1 MNYKSESVKS
11 MEELVYILSVI
22 SLIFYSIV
30 YVPQFYVIYKS
41 KSSSGISIWTLLL
54 WTQADIM
61 SLIGTIVL
69 YMHTSIIIV
78 GWYHFIIGVCMII
91 FVLVYRKKYHSRVPD
106 IKNDI
111 EDNIAVDMAD
121 DNVDNN
127 QPKYDIQLWCTV
139 IFLLVNIIVCISLN
153 LTIKKSNDVIGEI
166 LGWITTAFYI
176 TGRFPQMWLNYKN
189 KSTEGLSVWMYVFT
203 ILGNASYIAVI
214 TIDPITIESNLPWI
228 VSSAVMIVLD
238 IYIIFQHF
246 YYKTLSSIVL
256 TSI

>member
-121 DNVDNN
+121 DSVDNN

-166 LGWITTAFYI
+166 LGWITTAFYATSSFVFANPAVTFARIWSDSFAGI
-176 TGRFPQMWLNYKN
+176 TLHSAWIFMIAQLI
-189 KSTEGLSVWMYVFT
+189 GL
-203 ILGNASYIAVI
+203 
-214 TIDPITIESNLPWI
+214 PIGLI
-228 VSSAVMIVLD
+228 VARLLFI
-238 IYIIFQHF
+238 
-246 YYKTLSSIVL
+246 KK
-256 TSI
+256 